1 MTSKLKLDLDAV
13 RVESCEMMAPAVVM
27 VAGEP
32 QTAPVSYP
40 CCYSVYVN

>member
-1 MTSKLKLDLDAV
+1 MTSRLKLELDAV
-13 RVESCEMMAPAVVM
+13 RVESCEMMAPAVVA
-27 VAGEP
+27 AGEP